1 MSQPIRSS
9 FATLG
14 ARDFYMQGNEK
25 VIARLNQALHDELGA
40 VIQYM
45 VQAETCENWGYG
57 RLAGITKSR
66 AIEEMKHAEAL
77 IERILFFDATPNV
90 DICLNPTLG
99 KDVPQQFAA
108 GLTDETAAIHEY
120 NDAAELCREVGDA
133 GTKDLFERLLHDEE
147 RHADFLEAQL
157 TAIEQMGIGAFLA
170 QQMSK

>member
-1 MSQPIRSS
+1 
-9 FATLG
+9 
-14 ARDFYMQGNEK
+14 MQGNQK
-25 VIARLNQALHDELGA
+25 VIERLNRALHDELGA

-77 IERILFFDATPNV
+77 IERILFFDAVPDVNV
-90 DICLNPTLG
+90 ALKPTLG
-99 KDVPQQFAA
+99 KDVPQQFEA
-108 GLTDETAAIHEY
+108 GLADETTAVREY
-120 NDAAELCREVGDA
+120 NDSAEICREVGDS

-147 RHADFLEAQL
+147 RHADYLEAQL
-157 TAIEQMGIGAFLA
+157 NAIKQIGIGPYLA